1 MILLVFVMH
10 MHTIVRISTTMFAL
24 LKYSNT
30 VPCKRNL
37 FMSPYVPFAKGV
49 CIPPYIHVAMVV
61 ARDTIL
67 AVMMIDDGHDN
78 NDGNGDM
85 VMLMINTSTSHQSN
99 PWTPIP

>member
-1 MILLVFVMH
+1 
-10 MHTIVRISTTMFAL
+10 MHTAVSHLTKGFA
-24 LKYSNT
+24 Y
-30 VPCKRNL
+30 
-37 FMSPYVPFAKGV
+37 
-49 CIPPYIHVAMVV
+49 PYIHVAMVV